1 FIPAVSQAIEKLN
14 RAHPPVVAKSP
25 MHLAMEKWRTRAPN
39 ISGLGEGFGDGFC
52 PAVLGFEDEFDY
64 FAGGSVA
71 SGGVGGV
78 VAGGFEFGGG
88 VGYGYGESGALG
100 EGDVGEVVAD
110 PGGFFFG
117 HASFFEALFEGGGF
131 SFLA

>member
-1 FIPAVSQAIEKLN
+1 MQLLVPQRPRKSTQPAVVSVSTLSTS
-14 RAHPPVVAKSP
+14 VVFA
-25 MHLAMEKWRTRAPN
+25 
-39 ISGLGEGFGDGFC
+39 LGEGFWDGFC
-52 PAVLGFEDEFDY
+52 PAVLGFQNEFDY

-117 HASFFEALFEGGGF
+117 DAGFLEALFEGGGF
-131 SFLA
+131 GFLA